1 MEDAI
6 LKLIDEARRQG
17 QAAGMRMAIGIIEV
31 FLAKLNDPYW
41 SADLPNVADRK
52 DQLERVLNTLNERK

>member
-1 MEDAI
+1 MEDTI

-17 QAAGMRMAIGIIEV
+17 EAAGMRKAIAVVEV
-31 FLAKLNDPYW
+31 YLAKLNDPYW

-52 DQLERVLNTLNERK
+52 DQLERVLNTLLERK